1 MSEPE
6 AVKHSPLPPALAQ
19 AHHVAITHHC
29 RLACETAHPR
39 FRHLIGPKSSGF
51 VVALTVN
58 SGYE

>member
-1 MSEPE
+1 MSERV
-6 AVKHSPLPPALAQ
+6 ALSALPKELEH
-19 AHHVAITHHC
+19 AHNLAITHFC